1 MNTATLNTSTS
12 TLGHEA
18 TTTNNT
24 IWVCERF
31 TRAARSRG
39 IFFSD
44 NPLSYTMPVLILQTS
59 VVALITTTLQ
69 LLLTPFGQTSFVP
82 QMLGGLA
89 LGPSILGQIGVVR
102 KYLFPPR
109 TFYVSETIAFFGSM
123 IFMFLIG
130 VKIDLTSIITTGKKT
145 WAIALSCFVF
155 PIVFTAVTA
164 LTLRALF
171 LLPQENLYTSIFYV
185 SFYLSS
191 CSFHSTASHLADL
204 KLLNS
209 ELGRLAVSSSMISG
223 TISAVLI
230 TSVFSHHGLRKGSRS
245 LQMASLSFL
254 FLVAVIVFVCRPI
267 IMWMIRRTPE
277 GKPIKEAYIIT
288 IFVMMLLSALF
299 SELIGGHFMTGPILL
314 GLAVPD
320 GPPLGSA
327 LSEKLDALV
336 SAVFLPLYFLFSGA
350 RFNSFALDATS
361 FAVVQVLAI
370 SSFLGKIFGAMLPS
384 LYCKMSVTD
393 SLSLG
398 LIMSAQGIT
407 QMLYLQGSMYLKIID
422 TETYGNVVISMIW
435 LTGAT
440 TPLVKFLYDPSKR
453 YLAINRRRTIE
464 HASPDVELLLM
475 ACLHNEENTPS
486 MINILDMSNPTEQSP
501 ICFYVLHLIQL
512 TGRAT
517 PLFIDHQSTSSKTNS
532 LYSTHSQHIINAFRS
547 YEQQNVDKLVVNLF
561 SSISPYETMHDEVCM
576 QAAEKRVSMLIVPF
590 HRQWSSNG
598 VVTES
603 AHPIRAFNRQILRT
617 APCSVGILVD
627 RGTLSK
633 SNYLTSASF
642 YSVGVLFIEG
652 SDDREALVYAM
663 RMADHPNVSVTVV
676 RLIEPRRKSR
686 NLMMR
691 DPDGDLIHKFKVEHC
706 IQIKRH
712 DYREEVVRDS
722 VEMISA
728 IKSLNGCFDLIM
740 VGRRHANGESS
751 SLFNGMNEWN
761 EYPELGV
768 VGDMLVSSDSS
779 YDGSVMV
786 VQQQMLGFRGGGYH
800 HPDFHMDSN
809 NGPMIHHP
817 RQERSPNVVEVPRD
831 TRVWPM
837 V

>member
-1 MNTATLNTSTS
+1 MNTATLNASTT

-69 LLLTPFGQTSFVP
+69 LLLTPFGQSSFVP

-89 LGPSILGQIGVVR
+89 LGPSILGQIGVVQ

-130 VKIDLTSIITTGKKT
+130 VKIDLTSIVTTGKKT

-185 SFYLSS
+185 CFYLSS

-277 GKPIKEAYIIT
+277 GKPIKEAYIIM

-336 SAVFLPLYFLFSGA
+336 SAVFLPLYFLFCGA

-475 ACLHNEENTPS
+475 ACIHNEENTP
-486 MINILDMSNPTEQSP
+486 
-501 ICFYVLHLIQL
+501 
-512 TGRAT
+512 
-517 PLFIDHQSTSSKTNS
+517 STSSKTNS

-786 VQQQMLGFRGGGYH
+786 VQQQMLGFGGGGYH

-809 NGPMIHHP
+809 NGLMNHHP
-817 RQERSPNVVEVPRD
+817 RQERPPNVVEVPRD